1 MSEPQRNKP
10 LVSSSEA
17 WQQLQQHAT
26 EMASQ
31 KPLSVLFE
39 QNPERFQQHSI
50 QLGSLLFDYS
60 KQRVTTETLK
70 QLMALARQQQLPE
83 KIQQLLQGASLNQ
96 TEGRAALHTALRSPA
111 DAKIIVDGRNVVTDV
126 HQVRQQMT
134 TFVERVRE
142 GVWRG
147 FTGKRITDVVNI
159 GVGGSDLGPK
169 MICRALRPGYGEKEP
184 IRVHFISS
192 IDGAHAADILPRL
205 SPETTLFVVSSKTF
219 TTTDTLANAAAAR
232 EWLAQASQHPRAVAQ
247 HFVAATADPQQAERW
262 GVPQENV
269 FPFWEW
275 VGGRYS
281 MWSSIGL
288 TIALYLG
295 MERFDALLQGA
306 QQIDQHFSEAPL
318 EQNIPVLMGLIGVW
332 NSNFLG
338 MPGQVV
344 LPYAAHLSH
353 LSNYLEQLEMESLG
367 KSVTQQ
373 GGVVDYDTGPIIW
386 GGVGSNAQHAFY
398 QLLHQGTRFAPMDF
412 ILPIDPAGAEAV
424 QYQLTIANCLAQSR
438 AFMVGQQSEDPHRLH
453 PGNRP
458 SSTLLLDALTPHTL
472 GMVVALYEH
481 KVFVQSVIWEIN
493 PFDQFGVELGKK
505 IATQLHQHLIGEGEA
520 GEYDGYDSST
530 RGLLQRIEQRGKQR

>member
-1 MSEPQRNKP
+1 MASP
-10 LVSSSEA
+10 LVSSSSA

-26 EMASQ
+26 EMGAVQ
-31 KPLSVLFE
+31 LSTLF
-39 QNPERFQQHSI
+39 QQSPERFQHHSI
-50 QLGSLLFDYS
+50 ELGGLLFDYS
-60 KQRVTTETLK
+60 KQRVTAQTL
-70 QLMALARQQQLPE
+70 QLLLQLAQQQQLPE
-83 KIQQLLQGASLNQ
+83 RIQQLLQGAPLNQ
-96 TEGRAALHTALRSPA
+96 TEQRAALHTALRSSRDEA
-111 DAKIIVDGRNVVTDV
+111 VVVDGRNIVEDV
-126 HQVRQQMT
+126 H
-134 TFVERVRE
+134 RVRRQME
-142 GVWRG
+142 QFVGAVRSGVWRG
-147 FTGKRITDVVNI
+147 FSGKRMTDVVNI

-169 MICRALRPGYGEKEP
+169 MICRALRPGYAEAEP

-205 SPETTLFVVSSKTF
+205 NPETTLFVVSSKTF
-219 TTTDTLANAAAAR
+219 TTSDTMANAAAAR
-232 EWLAQASQHPRAVAQ
+232 EWLSQASSHPHAVAQ
-247 HFVAATADPQQAERW
+247 HFVAATAAPQQAEAW
-262 GVPQENV
+262 GIPLQNV
-269 FPFWEW
+269 FLFWEW

-295 MERFDALLQGA
+295 ISRFDALLQGA
-306 QQIDQHFSEAPL
+306 QRVDRHFAEAPL
-318 EQNIPVLMGLIGVW
+318 SHNIPVLMGLLGVW

-373 GGVVDYDTGPIIW
+373 GGAVDYDTGPIIW

-398 QLLHQGTRFAPMDF
+398 QLLHQGTRSAPMDF
-412 ILPIDPAGAEAV
+412 ILPIDPAGAGAE

-438 AFMVGQQSEDPHRLH
+438 AFMVGQQSDDPHRLH

-458 SSTLLLDALTPHTL
+458 STTLLLDALTPDTL

-505 IATQLHQHLIGEGEA
+505 IASQLHHHLEGRGDA
-520 GEYDGYDSST
+520 DEYSAYDSST
-530 RGLLQRIEQRGKQR
+530 QGLLQRIEARARQRRGKR